1 MRVTENYV
9 LQKLENEF
17 PIELELYDHGKF
29 LSLDK
34 IVVPGGQRGVGIG
47 SEVLSKITDYADKE
61 GKRIFLTPST
71 SYGGTSVNRLLNF
84 YKRFGFKK
92 VTDIADKAV
101 SKDILVRHPHSTQ

>member
-1 MRVTENYV
+1 MRVTEQYV
-9 LQKLENEF
+9 LKQLENDF
-17 PIELELYDHGKF
+17 PIELELYDHGKY

-47 SEVLSKITDYADKE
+47 SEVMQKITDYADKE
-61 GKRIFLTPST
+61 NKRIFLTPST
-71 SYGGTSVNRLLNF
+71 SYGGTSLNRLMSF

-101 SKDILVRHPHSTQ
+101 SRDILVRQPS

>member
-1 MRVTENYV
+1 MRLKEQYI
-9 LQKLENEF
+9 LKQLENEF

-34 IVVPGGQRGVGIG
+34 IVVPGGMRGKGIG
-47 SEVLSKITDYADKE
+47 SEVLTKIGEHADKE

-71 SYGGTSVNRLLNF
+71 SYGGTSTNRLLNF
-84 YKRFGFKK
+84 YQRFGFEK
-92 VTDIADKAV
+92 VKDIADKAV